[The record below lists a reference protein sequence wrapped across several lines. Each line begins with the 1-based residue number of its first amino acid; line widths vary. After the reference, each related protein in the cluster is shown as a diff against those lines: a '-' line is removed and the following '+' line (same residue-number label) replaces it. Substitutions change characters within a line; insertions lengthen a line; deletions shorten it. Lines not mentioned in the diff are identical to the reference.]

1 MDNFIGYPLIE
12 TLKLIEDNKKNKSK
26 IIKIIK
32 VLGTNNKFNELS
44 NPYVI
49 RGFNDDL
56 YITLFVSYY

>member
-44 NPYVI
+44 
-49 RGFNDDL
+49 
-56 YITLFVSYY
+56 

>member
-49 RGFNDDL
+49 RVFNDDL